1 MRRRSKDI
9 SARQSRYARSDG
21 GRLGPGG
28 EGLDLRHVEP
38 GIAEENRR
46 VPIEGVVAVMAA
58 AMGVAYWAWTLVYD
72 VLKEP
77 LLKPLGIKRGL
88 DGFWLLAP
96 VFFGY
101 MVRKP
106 SIALFGSLVAAGVEG
121 IITQWGMSALVYG
134 LLQGLGAELVFML
147 FLYRKWNFSVLMLA
161 ASMAAIFSFG
171 YDFFSQEQENLSV
184 AFNTLQLLIFV
195 VSSWIF
201 AAGLS
206 RFLGKRLL
214 KTGLLDGFLIA
225 QDR

>member
-1 MRRRSKDI
+1 MYQRREAKKKSSFSLHI
-9 SARQSRYARSDG
+9 F
-21 GRLGPGG
+21 
-28 EGLDLRHVEP
+28 
-38 GIAEENRR
+38 
-46 VPIEGVVAVMAA
+46 AVQ
-58 AMGVAYWAWTLVYD
+58 LVLTAF
-72 VLKEP
+72 LKEP

>member
-1 MRRRSKDI
+1 MNTSRVSPNNSQHNAPRSP
-9 SARQSRYARSDG
+9 AALFRSIT
-21 GRLGPGG
+21 LQ
-28 EGLDLRHVEP
+28 EWVS
-38 GIAEENRR
+38 
-46 VPIEGVVAVMAA
+46 VAVMAA

-171 YDFFSQEQENLSV
+171 YDFFSQEQDNLSIT
-184 AFNTLQLLIFV
+184 FNTLQLLIFV